1 MSGRATTLRRQARL
15 GLIASLAALAAIAG
29 ACEQPQGPPVVSANP
44 LADSAEQ
51 IMYGLRATLRNMGV
65 NRGNLLSDSAFIFD
79 NQTRY
84 ELFSVETDFFD
95 ERTGAPT
102 GKLTSLRGTY
112 STLYNTMQ
120 ARGDVVV
127 VSTDGKRLTTPELNY
142 SETENLLRS
151 DSAFVMLLPDGK
163 RVEGV
168 GFTSDPD
175 LNVVNIV
182 SLRSGTGGAVS
193 VPDR

>member
-1 MSGRATTLRRQARL
+1 MALRPTSRAALV
-15 GLIASLAALAAIAG
+15 ASLTLVAIVAG
-29 ACEQPQGPPVVSANP
+29 ACEQPQGPPVVSNNP

-65 NRGNLLSDSAFIFD
+65 NRGNLISDSAFIFD

-84 ELFSVETDFFD
+84 ELFSVETDFFN
-95 ERTGAPT
+95 EQTGAPT

-112 STLYNTMQ
+112 STLYNTMT

-127 VSTDGKRLTTPELNY
+127 VSTDGKRLTTPELHF
-142 SETENLLRS
+142 SETENMLRS
-151 DSAFVMLLPDGK
+151 DSAFVMTLPDGR

-168 GFTSDPD
+168 GFTSDPN

-182 SLRSGTGGAVS
+182 SLRSGTGGAVQ